1 MGDRGCM
8 VARETA
14 SEGGGGREAR
24 GKRWLADKIRVRNRG
39 ASGCGNV
46 SPPSDTRPLLPPR
59 FFAKTLL
66 FGLTLELEQTLLS
79 SSSTISFHRMA
90 IRYSGISN
98 YISVCIVYC
107 RLGFVRSTHSRV
119 TQRCNLG
126 LTATGRY

>member
-1 MGDRGCM
+1 M

-14 SEGGGGREAR
+14 SEEGGEGGGREAG

-66 FGLTLELEQTLLS
+66 FGLALELEQTPIVLEHDIVSPYGHQILRN
-79 SSSTISFHRMA
+79 IP
-90 IRYSGISN
+90 N
-98 YISVCIVYC
+98 YISVCIV
-107 RLGFVRSTHSRV
+107 
-119 TQRCNLG
+119 
-126 LTATGRY
+126 

>member
-46 SPPSDTRPLLPPR
+46 SPPSDTIATLFYHLVSSPR
-59 FFAKTLL
+59 RC
-66 FGLTLELEQTLLS
+66 S
-79 SSSTISFHRMA
+79 SA
-90 IRYSGISN
+90 
-98 YISVCIVYC
+98 
-107 RLGFVRSTHSRV
+107 
-119 TQRCNLG
+119 
-126 LTATGRY
+126 